1 MNILLLGATGQ
12 IGFELHRALSL
23 LGDVTAPG
31 RDKLNLMDEVAV
43 TSFLHSLN
51 IDLIVNAVGWTSV
64 DGAEENPAAARRLNT
79 ELPQQ
84 LAQHAASYDLKLVHY
99 SSEYVYS
106 GKGTSQWQESS
117 IADPLSVYG
126 KTKLDGDKAIQ
137 ESGCNYL
144 IFRTSWVYSAR
155 GSNFMKTILD
165 LAKKKARINVVADQV
180 GSPTAARLVA
190 QITAMAVH
198 RQLQSG
204 LYHLASR
211 GHVSWH
217 RFAMTILKLA
227 QDAGEELILQPQN
240 THAISSAEYITL
252 AKRPLNSR
260 MAVTKLEKALNIEL
274 PSWERELELTLNEYL
289 EK

>member
-12 IGFELHRALSL
+12 VGFELHRALSL
-23 LGDVTAPG
+23 LGDITAPG
-31 RDKLNLMDEVAV
+31 RDKLDLMDEAAV
-43 TSFLHSLN
+43 TSFLHSLD
-51 IDLIVNAVGWTSV
+51 IDLIVNAAAWTSV
-64 DGAEENPAAARRLNT
+64 DEAEENLEAARRMNT
-79 ELPQQ
+79 DLPRQ
-84 LAQHAASYDLKLVHY
+84 LAQHAASYELMLVHY
-99 SSEYVYS
+99 SSDYVYS

-117 IADPLSVYG
+117 IADPLSAYG
-126 KTKLDGDKAIQ
+126 KTKLEGDEAIQ
-137 ESGCNYL
+137 QSGCKYL
-144 IFRTSWVYSAR
+144 IFRASWVYSAR

-165 LAKKKARINVVADQV
+165 LAKNKARMNVVADQV

-198 RQLQSG
+198 RQLESG

-217 RFAMTILKLA
+217 RFAVTILKLA
-227 QDAGEELILQPQN
+227 RDAGEELILQPKN
-240 THAISSAEYITL
+240 THAISSAEYITS